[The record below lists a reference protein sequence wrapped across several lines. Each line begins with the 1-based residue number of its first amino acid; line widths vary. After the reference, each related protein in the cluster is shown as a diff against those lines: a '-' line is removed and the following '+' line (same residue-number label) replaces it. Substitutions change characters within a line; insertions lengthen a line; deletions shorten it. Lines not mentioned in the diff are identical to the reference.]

1 MDTINFII
9 SLFVWISLSAK
20 QIHTAATEAAKRQ
33 KYNDLLYNHH
43 FQPVQSR
50 PLVCMISPQ
59 PFFSAASQSIFS
71 DKCCHSV
78 IINKY

>member
-43 FQPVQSR
+43 FQPVLSR
-50 PLVCMISPQ
+50 PLVCMISLQ
-59 PFFSAASQSIFS
+59 PFFQQPHKVSLVT
-71 DKCCHSV
+71 SV
-78 IINKY
+78 ATLLL